1 MIEVENLKPE
11 ETYKFIANAFRDGEL
26 QSTGT
31 AFAAILMPVNMFIKR
46 ITCQKK
52 STVLK
57 KLRAIQ

>member
-31 AFAAILMPVNMFIKR
+31 AFTAILMPVNMFIKENHVPEKIYSLGE
-46 ITCQKK
+46 ITQ
-52 STVLK
+52 L
-57 KLRAIQ
+57 L